1 MSKVTI
7 TGYLATP
14 ERTPE
19 GNLKQVKKSIT
30 VRTKTGFKIAIK
42 FIMFFFDY
50 VEIEPLSE
58 VIEIFRKEG

>member
-1 MSKVTI
+1 MRRITI

-30 VRTKTGFKIAIK
+30 VRTKIGFKIALR
-42 FIMFFFDY
+42 FTMFFFDY
-50 VEIEPLSE
+50 VEIEPFSE
-58 VIEIFRKEG
+58 VVEMFRKGE